1 MFYWLHDLPTWG
13 MVLLISSV
21 FLAITWLG
29 TLFIRPV
36 LRAFLRS
43 HPDRATYVSYL
54 LGSHGVYFGILL
66 GLLALAAFDNFGRT
80 QAQVAE
86 EASQLASLYRDV
98 DAYPEPA
105 RSELKG
111 YLQDYTRYVIDKAW
125 PLQRQ
130 GVIPREGTRIVSAFQ
145 RALTRFEPQ
154 TRGQEILHAEAMG
167 QFNDFVGARRL
178 RLNAVQGGIPAI
190 MRCVVAIGVLTNM
203 FLIWLLDMK
212 LLPHLFLG
220 GANMFFLA
228 TLIALVVAMDNPF
241 RGEVSVSSA
250 AYELVYQDLMVET
263 DP

>member
-36 LRAFLRS
+36 LRS
-43 HPDRATYVSYL
+43 QPDRATYVSYL

-86 EASQLASLYRDV
+86 EASHLASLYRDV

-154 TRGQEILHAEAMG
+154 TKR
-167 QFNDFVGARRL
+167 
-178 RLNAVQGGIPAI
+178 
-190 MRCVVAIGVLTNM
+190 RCVHRKGRTESLRWRHHHGHAAA
-203 FLIWLLDMK
+203 D
-212 LLPHLFLG
+212 PAQCLG
-220 GANMFFLA
+220 GTVLRG
-228 TLIALVVAMDNPF
+228 VAVPSPLRRD
-241 RGEVSVSSA
+241 G
-250 AYELVYQDLMVET
+250 
-263 DP
+263 